1 MQVSSVNRSKAP
13 VSFVASPV
21 QLVLNLFDVRRI
33 ACSEYHIIDNDR
45 EQQANECVSWDVHQF
60 SEHRVPP
67 GENEV
72 RCSQSQSECQ
82 DVRSCKLLKVTAD
95 RSARNSPR
103 QVPCHVSRALTEFGH
118 AAEACCGR
126 CLTSERN
133 DTNQS

>member
-45 EQQANECVSWDVHQF
+45 EQQVNECVSWDVHQF

-82 DVRSCKLLKVTAD
+82 DARSCKLLKVTD
-95 RSARNSPR
+95 RSVSSEFSKACP
-103 QVPCHVSRALTEFGH
+103 VSRVKGTDRIRS
-118 AAEACCGR
+118 CG
-126 CLTSERN
+126 
-133 DTNQS
+133 